1 VGVRHL
7 LLLCGVVAATAGCAE
22 PAAAGKGDA
31 AAAPEGKAVGVA
43 VVELFTSEGCS
54 SCPPAD
60 DLLGELAA
68 DARAKGRPVYALA
81 FHVDYWNYIGWTDP
95 YSDAAWSRRQSQYA
109 QAFRSD
115 QVYTPQMV
123 VNGRTQFVGSDRA
136 KAGAAITTALGK
148 PPAAATRVQVTG
160 REGTAL
166 RLAYHVEGA
175 PSGAVLNLAVLEE
188 GLSTRVPR
196 GENAGRMLRHA
207 NVVRAFR
214 TVELDAKADGA
225 ARLEVPAAVKME
237 NATVIAYVQRPADMA
252 VIGAASTQ
260 LTPAAGAK

>member
-1 VGVRHL
+1 L
-7 LLLCGVVAATAGCAE
+7 VAAAGCAE
-22 PAAAGKGDA
+22 PASAGKGDA
-31 AAAPEGKAVGVA
+31 APEGTAVGVA

-68 DARAKGRPVYALA
+68 DARANGRPVYALA

-95 YSDAAWSRRQSQYA
+95 FSDAAWSRRQSQYA
-109 QAFRSD
+109 QAFRND

-136 KAGAAITTALGK
+136 KARAAITNALSK
-148 PPAAATRVQVTG
+148 PPTAVVRVRVTG

-166 RLAYHVEGA
+166 QLGYHVEGA
-175 PSGAVLNLAVLEE
+175 PAGAVLNLAVVES

-196 GENAGRMLRHA
+196 GENAGRSLRHA

-214 TVELDAKADGA
+214 TVALDGKADGA
-225 ARLEVPAAVKME
+225 ARVEIPAAVKAE
-237 NATVIAYVQRPADMA
+237 NADVIAYVQRPADMA
-252 VIGAASTQ
+252 VLGAASAP
-260 LTPAAGAK
+260 LAAGDGAAK